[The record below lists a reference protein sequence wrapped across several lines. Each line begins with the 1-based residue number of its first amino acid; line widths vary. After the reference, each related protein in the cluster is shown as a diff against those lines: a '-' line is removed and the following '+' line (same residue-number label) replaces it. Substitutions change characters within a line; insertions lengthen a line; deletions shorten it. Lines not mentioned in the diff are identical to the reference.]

1 MNERMKTHIQ
11 VVAWLNIVGGAIGVL
26 IGMFLFSLLAGIG
39 ISVDN
44 PDANTTLPIVGTVLG
59 YFLVIISAPDIVAGI
74 FLLKFRNWARYLAIV
89 ISFFD
94 LFAFPIGT
102 AIAVYSLW
110 VLFNQD
116 TVRMFVEHE
125 AAQMQTQTIGQS
137 N

>member
-1 MNERMKTHIQ
+1 MNERMKTHVQ

-26 IGMFLFSLLAGIG
+26 IGIFLFSILTAIG
-39 ISVDN
+39 ITAHNS
-44 PDANTTLPIVGTVLG
+44 DANTTLPIVGTVLG
-59 YFLVIISAPDIVAGI
+59 YFLVFVSAPDIIAGI
-74 FLLKFRNWARYLAIV
+74 FLLKFKNWARYLAIV

-94 LFAFPIGT
+94 LFAVPIGT

-116 TVRMFVEHE
+116 TVQMFEDHE
-125 AAQMQTQTIGQS
+125 AAQMQAQTIGQS